1 MQRDDETR
9 SDVEFGKQQ
18 DKISRDVRK
27 RCIKDPDK
35 EARTMSHPIVGL
47 PVPRTEAS
55 LTLNLPKKKPK
66 SKRSQKS
73 LDGLYEVMAPGSSV
87 IKPNDHT
94 SIIK

>member
-27 RCIKDPDK
+27 RFNKDPDK
-35 EARTMSHPIVGL
+35 EPRTMSNPIVGL
-47 PVPRTEAS
+47 PLPRTEAS
-55 LTLNLPKKKPK
+55 LTLKLAKKKPK

-73 LDGLYEVMAPGSSV
+73 LDGLYVLMAPGSSV
-87 IKPNDHT
+87 IKT
-94 SIIK
+94 Q